1 MNPKHVNTLDIEQI
15 RKILCTYSSRWYS
28 TTD

>member
-1 MNPKHVNTLDIEQI
+1 MNPKHVNTLDIEQA
-15 RKILCTYSSRWYS
+15 RKILLTYSSSWYS